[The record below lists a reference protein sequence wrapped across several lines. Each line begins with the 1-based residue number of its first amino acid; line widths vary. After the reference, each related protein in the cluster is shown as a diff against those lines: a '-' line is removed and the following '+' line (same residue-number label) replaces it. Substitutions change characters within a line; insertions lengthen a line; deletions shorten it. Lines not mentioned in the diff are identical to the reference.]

1 MRFPNLRYGSP
12 DEFRY
17 YAMGI
22 PPRALAN
29 RLRRDERTVKD
40 WLSGKTKIPW
50 WVPEILRL
58 QDMEHQ
64 ERVRQMGIYK
74 IAPRLGIVS
83 GDVITLPARPS
94 FDQDAPAV
102 VSDPSTITPG
112 LEPGS
117 HFDPAAVAAYPAGSA
132 AA

>member
-1 MRFPNLRYGSP
+1 MRYPNLRYGCS
-12 DEFRY
+12 EQLQYF
-17 YAMGI
+17 AMGI
-22 PPRALAN
+22 PTKDLAY

-40 WLSGKTKIPW
+40 WLQGRKKIPW

>member
-1 MRFPNLRYGSP
+1 MRYPNLRYGCS
-12 DEFRY
+12 EQLQYF
-17 YAMGI
+17 AMGI
-22 PPRALAN
+22 PTKDLAY

-40 WLSGKTKIPW
+40 WLQGRKKIPW

-117 HFDPAAVAAYPAGSA
+117 HFDPASVAAYPAGSA